1 MFKCL
6 EKMNY
11 PKQYIQF
18 LKIIYQETYS
28 LIQNNGYFSEC
39 IKLERGVR
47 QGCPLSF
54 PLYCTQNG
62 IFTNSVNKDPNIN
75 GFKLPGRK
83 ETLKLSQYADD
94 TIFISTN
101 FSDIPFIF
109 EQFSKYKTTTGCSLN
124 YLSDHRMITLNFFPK
139 HEKKRGPS
147 YWKLNLSIVQNKEYQ
162 NKITS
167 FWQKWQQRKQNYQ
180 DPTVWWDNRKTF
192 IQGINKDFCT
202 KLKETETEHLYQLR
216 MELQTL
222 QIQKN
227 KDQIKINT
235 IEGEIEQIESYQ
247 HKSAMVRSRTKLI
260 ENEKKPTKLFYAVDK
275 QNQNK
280 KTITKLKNKNR
291 ELKTKDEEIL
301 KIAQEFY
308 SDLYKKAEINKK
320 EQENL
325 IKNTIKNIKQ
335 LAPQSNKP
343 KEK

>member
-124 YLSDHRMITLNFFPK
+124 I
-139 HEKKRGPS
+139 
-147 YWKLNLSIVQNKEYQ
+147 NKTEALLIKTNRVFYK
-162 NKITS
+162 NNKFLIKWKITD
-167 FWQKWQQRKQNYQ
+167 FVK
-180 DPTVWWDNRKTF
+180 
-192 IQGINKDFCT
+192 ILGIHFKKDV
-202 KLKETETEHLYQLR
+202 EMR
-216 MELQTL
+216 
-222 QIQKN
+222 
-227 KDQIKINT
+227 
-235 IEGEIEQIESYQ
+235 
-247 HKSAMVRSRTKLI
+247 
-260 ENEKKPTKLFYAVDK
+260 
-275 QNQNK
+275 
-280 KTITKLKNKNR
+280 
-291 ELKTKDEEIL
+291 
-301 KIAQEFY
+301 
-308 SDLYKKAEINKK
+308 
-320 EQENL
+320 
-325 IKNTIKNIKQ
+325 
-335 LAPQSNKP
+335 
-343 KEK
+343 